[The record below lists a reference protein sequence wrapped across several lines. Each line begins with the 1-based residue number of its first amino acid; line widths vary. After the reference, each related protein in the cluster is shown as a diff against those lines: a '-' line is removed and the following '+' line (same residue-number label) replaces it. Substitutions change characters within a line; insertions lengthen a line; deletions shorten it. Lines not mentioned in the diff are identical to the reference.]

1 MANIEDTIF
10 RAVVDYTP
18 KVCVERALQNGDGLY
33 HNDKFVDLEEQCLVF
48 EDMLRELFKIAKQ
61 LNPREVQG
69 ALRRFNA
76 VHLGKLFEEHA
87 EGGRSARSV
96 RVQAQ
101 GIINLIAYVNKRR
114 RNWVDGSRA
123 RAGIGRLV
131 RASAEAIEQPAAV
144 RRRSKTPPS
153 STEKAQA
160 CGYKH
165 DSMVRALMTEQ
176 KDLEVLQVVPV
187 AAQNAPIEVLSSQ
200 EAVDPQDLLK
210 PFTDWSKGALAR
222 QHADGRIKY
231 ATMFVKKDADSA
243 FKFGRFED
251 GKEYESEIPALVAKR
266 PAGKEYESEI
276 PALVAKRP
284 AMKRPAAAANAEI
297 DSEPATEIL
306 PKSEDKK
313 APTPQ
318 RHPEVRGF
326 TAGKYSVMFYRSGK
340 GSFGIRPKG
349 ESTLMTINSLGS
361 PARAASLIKDVGLPR
376 LEAGED
382 PLKVKEHLYEL
393 LSQAQD

>member
-1 MANIEDTIF
+1 MANIEDAIF

-160 CGYKH
+160 CGYRH
-165 DSMVRALMTEQ
+165 DSMESLNDRAEG
-176 KDLEVLQVVPV
+176 P
-187 AAQNAPIEVLSSQ
+187 
-200 EAVDPQDLLK
+200 
-210 PFTDWSKGALAR
+210 
-222 QHADGRIKY
+222 
-231 ATMFVKKDADSA
+231 
-243 FKFGRFED
+243 
-251 GKEYESEIPALVAKR
+251 
-266 PAGKEYESEI
+266 
-276 PALVAKRP
+276 
-284 AMKRPAAAANAEI
+284 
-297 DSEPATEIL
+297 
-306 PKSEDKK
+306 
-313 APTPQ
+313 
-318 RHPEVRGF
+318 
-326 TAGKYSVMFYRSGK
+326 
-340 GSFGIRPKG
+340 
-349 ESTLMTINSLGS
+349 
-361 PARAASLIKDVGLPR
+361 
-376 LEAGED
+376 
-382 PLKVKEHLYEL
+382 
-393 LSQAQD
+393 